1 MKKKK
6 LDQMTD
12 DELTDYFHAN
22 VRIGYRKE
30 NARSQVYTIR
40 VGNQTVGAWTKL
52 LCMRR
57 FRDAVRARVC
67 V

>member
-1 MKKKK
+1 MKKQK

-22 VRIGYRKE
+22 VRIGYRKQGFT
-30 NARSQVYTIR
+30 SQVYTIR
-40 VGNQTVGAWTKL
+40 VGKQTVGAWTKL

-57 FRDAVRARVC
+57 FRDAVKAGVC